1 MYISTK
7 FWPFT
12 ELLIHPLWTPVLMGS
27 WLHIPQLEN
36 CKTKIFK
43 AKEENIKQAIG
54 IQVSFILEINLQ
66 KYSFWQNSTNFLA
79 ANMTF
84 LNTC

>member
-1 MYISTK
+1 
-7 FWPFT
+7 
-12 ELLIHPLWTPVLMGS
+12 MGS
-27 WLHIPQLEN
+27 WLHIPQFKN
-36 CKTKIFK
+36 CKKKIFK